1 MRIVGAET
9 FVVAVPTRRR
19 HAWASNTKVPIGR
32 HALVRLDTDEGISG
46 WGEAPALAT
55 WGGAHMRYYG
65 ETAETVV
72 HMIHDV
78 LLPAVEGC
86 DPREPGAIHAHMDA
100 VVKGHPYAK
109 AALDLACFDA
119 AGKALGLPVWVL
131 LGGRHRDGIEVCHS
145 LGLMEVE
152 AAVEEAV
159 VAVGEGARTIKCK
172 TGIEPERDVD
182 LVRRLRDAL
191 GDDVKIRVDANEGYA
206 TVGLAVDVT
215 RRQEEYGLLLCE
227 QPVAGAR
234 QLARV
239 AAQIDSPVMAD
250 ESAWTVHDIL
260 ELDEL
265 DAASCFSCYVTKP
278 GGLWRARQQ
287 AEVAYALGMESD
299 IGGSIE
305 LGVGNAANLHL
316 GAALERAWLPS
327 VCPVTKVAGDGG
339 PETAGVYYT
348 DDVVTESFRF
358 EDGRVLVPE
367 GPGLGIE
374 VDLEKV
380 KAYAA

>member
-1 MRIVGAET
+1 MA
-9 FVVAVPTRRR
+9 
-19 HAWASNTKVPIGR
+19 
-32 HALVRLDTDEGISG
+32 
-46 WGEAPALAT
+46 
-55 WGGAHMRYYG
+55 
-65 ETAETVV
+65 
-72 HMIHDV
+72 
-78 LLPAVEGC
+78 
-86 DPREPGAIHAHMDA
+86 
-100 VVKGHPYAK
+100 
-109 AALDLACFDA
+109 
-119 AGKALGLPVWVL
+119 
-131 LGGRHRDGIEVCHS
+131 
-145 LGLMEVE
+145 VE

-159 VAVGEGARTIKCK
+159 VAVGEGVRTIKCK

>member
-119 AGKALGLPVWVL
+119 AGKALGLPVWAL

-145 LGLMEVE
+145 LGLMAVE

-159 VAVGEGARTIKCK
+159 VAVGEGVRTIKCK